1 MSTAAGA
8 RRTSSYRPVPP
19 AGQTARRPDLR
30 AVPALEA
37 LPASRRIPA
46 SQRRARR
53 ASLVLL
59 ALAWLAFTYP
69 MLQARVHFP
78 TDFGSYFFDT
88 PGNVHHPSNGA
99 DSLAFNAAYPWHA
112 YLGQQLKTGQLP
124 TWDSSRFL
132 GVPYAAD
139 PSMGTFYPPNWLYAL
154 GPVPVVAT
162 AIWAATILAS
172 LLLAF
177 WFLSLLRLHPFAAAL
192 GAIVWTFGGFMMAW
206 STNDAVLGAAVWL
219 PMALGGIEIARRGA
233 VARGASIA
241 GVALA
246 LSALAGQPQVSSYVW
261 LATGAWAVA
270 STGAAVLRALRTDPA
285 AVRTELARGWA
296 AAGGAFLF
304 GLGLASVQILGT
316 LEYAGQLA
324 RQKETVAT
332 LLGSRIPAS
341 LAKTFLIPDFFGNPV
356 NRNYSFPA
364 PYYTEAALYV
374 GVVTLPLAV
383 AGLFHRHRRLR
394 ISFALLAVA
403 GAGVAFGTPLVY
415 LLPLDVSLL
424 GRFGGINHMAL
435 LIDAGLAGLAALGL
449 DALMTGNARAARAA
463 LGSCAVLV
471 VAVAFLGFGHLG
483 TNAPGG
489 YVAARA
495 LRGVGLLAVA
505 GVLLVVVWRS
515 PGALPAACLGLAGLV
530 GLDLWLFG
538 FGYHVFQPNTPMV
551 STTPE
556 VQYLASEPDSR
567 PRYAQT
573 EAEQLPL
580 NSSMVLGLFSVNG
593 YDPLQPATMNRLL
606 ALASSRPGGDSLLPF
621 PAMPAEAP
629 VLDLLGVHSLTAP
642 NGRVEPGVSAFTG
655 RFTIF
660 DEADAFPPAFVATCW
675 AAAPDDAALAQ
686 LQTMTPDALRS
697 TAIVSASSA
706 QGLPPSP
713 ASCDAG
719 PAATLTRY
727 EPQDVAMVV
736 PASSPGG
743 LVVLTDQWYP
753 GWRATVDGRDA
764 PILRVDT
771 ALRAVAVGP
780 GSHTIEYRY
789 APRWPL
795 RGLGVTALT
804 AALVGV
810 VCTRRRIVAAAE
822 RRRHARR
829 VRRP

>member
-1 MSTAAGA
+1 MPAQQ
-8 RRTSSYRPVPP
+8 VPP
-19 AGQTARRPDLR
+19 PL
-30 AVPALEA
+30 
-37 LPASRRIPA
+37 RRIPA

-53 ASLVLL
+53 VSLALL

-69 MLQARVHFP
+69 MLQSRVHFP
-78 TDFGSYFFDT
+78 TDFASYFFDV
-88 PGNVHHPSNGA
+88 PGNAVHPSNGA
-99 DSLAFNAAYPWHA
+99 DTQAFNAAYPWHA
-112 YLGQQLKTGQLP
+112 YLGQQLGTGHIP
-124 TWDSSRFL
+124 MWDSSRFL

-139 PSMGTFYPPNWLYAL
+139 PSTGTFYPPNWLYAV
-154 GPVPVVAT
+154 GSVPVVAT
-162 AIWAATILAS
+162 LIWAATVLAS

-192 GAIVWTFGGFMMAW
+192 GAIAWTFSGFMTAW
-206 STNDAVLGAAVWL
+206 GTGDAVMGAAVWL
-219 PMALGGIEIARRGA
+219 PMALGGLEIARRGTL
-233 VARGASIA
+233 ARGATIA

-270 STGAAVLRALRTDPA
+270 STGAAVLRAKRTDPA

-332 LLGSRIPAS
+332 LLRSRIPAA
-341 LAKTFLIPDFFGNPV
+341 LAKTLLIPDFFGNPI

-364 PYYTEAALYV
+364 PYYTEAAIYA

-403 GAGVAFGTPLVY
+403 GAGVAFGTPLVHV
-415 LLPLDVSLL
+415 LLVDVPLLS
-424 GRFGGINHMAL
+424 RFGGINHMAL
-435 LIDAGLAGLAALGL
+435 LLDAGLAGLAALGL
-449 DALMTGNARAARAA
+449 DALLTGTARPARAA
-463 LGSCAVLV
+463 LAGCAVV
-471 VAVAFLGFGHLG
+471 AVAVAFLGFSHWG
-483 TNAPGG
+483 TNVSSG
-489 YVAARA
+489 YVAARG
-495 LRGVGLLAVA
+495 LRGIALLALA
-505 GVLLVVVWRS
+505 GVLLALVRRS

-551 STTPE
+551 STTSE

-567 PRYAQT
+567 PRYTQT
-573 EAEQLPL
+573 ETEQLPL
-580 NSSMVLGLFSVNG
+580 NISMVLGLFSVNG

-606 ALASSRPGGDSLLPF
+606 GLASSRPGGDSLLPF
-621 PAMPAEAP
+621 PSMPAQPP

-660 DEADAFPPAFVATCW
+660 DEAGAFPPAFVTTCW
-675 AAAPDDAALAQ
+675 AAAPDDDAALAQ
-686 LQTMTPDALRS
+686 MRTMTSADLRS
-697 TAIVSASSA
+697 TAVVSADSA
-706 QGLPPSP
+706 ARGLPPSP
-713 ASCDAG
+713 DSCDAG

-753 GWRATVDGRDA
+753 GWTATVDGRDT

-795 RGLGVTALT
+795 HGLGVTALA

-810 VCTRRRIVAAAE
+810 VRARRRIVAAAQ
-822 RRRHARR
+822 RRCQARR
-829 VRRP
+829 IRTR